1 MSLYLGDSVNM
12 KSRYSDIIQLLSNEI
27 TRIQKVRQLH
37 KSNNVIMMNSVS
49 REYADKHSNVT
60 TKSQNRITKQRET
73 KFQFL

>member
-1 MSLYLGDSVNM
+1 M

-27 TRIQKVRQLH
+27 TKTQKARQLR

-49 REYADKHSNVT
+49 RKCVDKHSNVT
-60 TKSQNRITKQRET
+60 TKLRNHVTKQRET

>member
-1 MSLYLGDSVNM
+1 M

-27 TRIQKVRQLH
+27 TRTQKVRQLH
-37 KSNNVIMMNSVS
+37 KSSNVIMMNSVS
-49 REYADKHSNVT
+49 RKYIDKHSNVT

>member
-1 MSLYLGDSVNM
+1 M

-27 TRIQKVRQLH
+27 AKSQKVRQLH
-37 KSNNVIMMNSVS
+37 KSNNVIMMNSIS
-49 REYADKHSNVT
+49 RKYADKHSNVT

>member
-1 MSLYLGDSVNM
+1 MSLYLGDSINM
-12 KSRYSDIIQLLSNEI
+12 TSRYSDIIQLLSNEI
-27 TRIQKVRQLH
+27 TRIQKARQLH

-49 REYADKHSNVT
+49 RKYADKHSNVT